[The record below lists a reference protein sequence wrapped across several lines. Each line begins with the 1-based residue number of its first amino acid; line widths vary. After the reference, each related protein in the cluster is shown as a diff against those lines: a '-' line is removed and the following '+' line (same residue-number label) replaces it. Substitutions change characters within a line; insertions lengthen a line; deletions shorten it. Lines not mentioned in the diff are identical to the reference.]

1 MSSAAIVIIGN
12 EILSGKY
19 RDDNSPWLAVRLREL
34 GVDLG
39 RITVIPDDIDL
50 IARTVREL
58 SESFDHVFTT
68 GGVGPT
74 HDDMTMEGVARAF
87 GVDLVREPRLEALVR
102 QHLKGPVT
110 AAALRMADVPTGT
123 ELWDDGEI
131 RFPQVVMR
139 NVVVFPGV
147 PALLRMKFDAIAHR
161 FEGVPVRSARLVSTD
176 TESAIAATLTSAQE
190 RWPTVDIGSYPR
202 FESKPYTVVVTMD
215 SRAPDD
221 LAACR
226 DHLAQALAAHL
237 VEPPPQL

>member
-1 MSSAAIVIIGN
+1 MSTAAIVIIGN

-19 RDDNSPWLAVRLREL
+19 RDENSPWLAVRLREL

-39 RITVIPDDIDL
+39 RIVVIPDDIDL

-58 SESFDHVFTT
+58 AEAFDHVFTT

-74 HDDMTMEGVARAF
+74 HDDMTMDGVARAF
-87 GVDLVREPRLEALVR
+87 GVALTRAPRLEALVR

-110 AAALRMADVPTGT
+110 PAALRMADIPVGA

-139 NVVVFPGV
+139 NVVIFPGV

-161 FEGVPVRSARLVSTD
+161 LDGVPVQSVRLITTD
-176 TESAIAATLTSAQE
+176 TEAAIAATLTAAQD
-190 RWPTVDIGSYPR
+190 RWPAVDIGSYPR

-215 SRAPDD
+215 SRAPAD
-221 LAACR
+221 LEACR
-226 DHLAQALAAHL
+226 AYLSGALSEHL
-237 VEPPPQL
+237 VDPPPTL